1 MLRPTGELEGGR
13 GGGGVFGQEAGH
25 LLGVV
30 EFVGDGGRAGGE
42 GGVLGVGGVD
52 EGEGLEVVGGEGWEG
67 HFESGGGGLL
77 WW

>member
-1 MLRPTGELEGGR
+1 M
-13 GGGGVFGQEAGH
+13 FGQEASH

-67 HFESGGGGLL
+67 HFESGGGGCCCGGDGGCFGGEGEGEG
-77 WW
+77 